1 MPVCIIYIDSF
12 SECKNKTIFGRLKL
26 QLISIMLIFIIIS
39 DILLIS
45 IARTFYI
52 LILYSVNLKNFENVL
67 TEFNIR
73 LIHKLQYLLSISV
86 YIIYANVY

>member
-1 MPVCIIYIDSF
+1 MDPF
-12 SECKNKTIFGRLKL
+12 SECKNKIIFGRLKL

>member
-1 MPVCIIYIDSF
+1 MDSF
-12 SECKNKTIFGRLKL
+12 SECKNKIIFGRLKL